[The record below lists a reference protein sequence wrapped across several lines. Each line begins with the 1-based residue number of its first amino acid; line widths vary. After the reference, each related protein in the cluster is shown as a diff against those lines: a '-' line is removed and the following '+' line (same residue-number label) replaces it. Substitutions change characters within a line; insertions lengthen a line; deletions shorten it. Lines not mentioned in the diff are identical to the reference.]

1 LTKRTPPPG
10 FELYY
15 THKLNLPPA
24 EAALMHIIP
33 DAEVKRQ
40 VQSGIFATAYSCDD
54 DEIDDFGLKKLY
66 QQHVDMDDCTIFWD
80 RKK

>member
-1 LTKRTPPPG
+1 
-10 FELYY
+10 LYY

-54 DEIDDFGLKKLY
+54 DEIDDFGLKELY
-66 QQHVDMDDCTIFWD
+66 LQHVDMDDCTIFWE